1 MVSVLLM
8 GKRLGQEPGDQVLS
22 PSCTGRWEGR
32 SGGHGGDRDGGSG
45 DPDNGGV
52 CVCVLG
58 WGRLDAPALTTPGIY
73 FFFSG
78 LKVWGGGSEK
88 GLTQLP

>member
-22 PSCTGRWEGR
+22 PSCTG
-32 SGGHGGDRDGGSG
+32 SGRDGVGATVVIEMVVVATRIMV
-45 DPDNGGV
+45 V